1 MAPEPAIRLQNAGK
15 SYDIV
20 TAAGNV
26 FTRFVLSRAH
36 SVIRSQEFW
45 AVRGLTLDIASG
57 SMIGIIGANG
67 SGKSTLLR
75 MIAGIT
81 PPSEGTV
88 DARGRVIAMLEVG
101 LGFHEDL
108 TGYENIYLHGAL
120 LGMTRREID
129 ERVGAIVAYAEIAE
143 FMEMP
148 VKHFSTGMRAR
159 LGFAVAVHCDP
170 DVLLVDEVLAVGDGH
185 FQLKCLGTMQAFQRA
200 GKTLLFVT
208 HNIRHARALCE
219 RILWLDG
226 GRPVMWGPSE
236 EVALAYRRAQCEE
249 SIRAGGNGSGEPTPV
264 QIEAV
269 RVTDGEG
276 RERTAFRFGETLVV
290 HLRGV
295 AESPIEA
302 PDLRV
307 TVVRG
312 DCEIAGTAT
321 AREAGC
327 APERLEGAFEWTLRW
342 PAVFLNTADYDLS
355 LTLLAGDR
363 PVLALPEVARVHV
376 EAPHMVDPDVLA
388 DLPCEFDLIR

>member
-1 MAPEPAIRLQNAGK
+1 MAREPAIRLQNAGK
-15 SYDIV
+15 SYDLV

-26 FTRFVLSRAH
+26 FTRFILSRAH

-45 AVRGLTLDIASG
+45 AVRGLTLDIAPG

-88 DARGRVIAMLEVG
+88 KVRGRVIAMLEVG

-120 LGMTRREID
+120 LGMTHREID

-143 FMEMP
+143 FMDMP

-200 GKTLLFVT
+200 GKTILFVT
-208 HNIRHARALCE
+208 HNIRHARTLCE

-236 EVALAYRRAQCEE
+236 EVALAYRRAQCEQT
-249 SIRAGGNGSGEPTPV
+249 IRPGGNGSGESAAV
-264 QIEAV
+264 RIEAV

-276 RERTAFRFGETLVV
+276 RERTDFRFGETLVV

-342 PAVFLNTADYDLS
+342 PAVFLNTADYSLS
-355 LTLLAGDR
+355 LTLL
-363 PVLALPEVARVHV
+363 
-376 EAPHMVDPDVLA
+376 
-388 DLPCEFDLIR
+388 